1 MADRDKRGNQPKQ
14 TLERAVSGSGS
25 KDREPPTPRGIA
37 GFSRAIA
44 KS

>member
-1 MADRDKRGNQPKQ
+1 MANRDQRGKQPKQ
-14 TLERAVSGSGS
+14 TLKRAVSGSES

-37 GFSRAIA
+37 GFSASVA